1 MLQEF
6 RNRIVTAFSG
16 GDDMTDQSRQR
27 TGLLATGLGIILFV
41 GIVSAIFWFR
51 ELSKPPEQLVE
62 NDSPK
67 PLSMIS
73 RPVAPEMGYVGS
85 EKCTACHAQIA
96 ESYRR
101 HPMSRSM
108 ATLTSATPIEDYTRQ
123 TSFTAGTCQYRVVK
137 SDQGLVHHEQLSDT
151 DGTVLYDI
159 KSEIQHVVGSG
170 ANGRS
175 YLSERGEILSM
186 SSIGWYTSRGWDL
199 SPGYDPQRH
208 QHFSRRIS
216 EACLHCHSGQVHTDR
231 DRVDHFPSPPLTEIA
246 IGCERCHGP
255 GEQHVKYR
263 QSKSTLGTD
272 PIVNPSRLAPAE
284 RDAVCS
290 QCHLQGVERVLRYG
304 RSNVDFRPGQKIGD
318 NWTVFLNS
326 SSVDA
331 ADSADLVTQVEQM
344 QASRCY
350 LESKGK
356 MGCTSCHDP
365 HDSPAASD
373 RHNFYRAKCETCHS
387 DRGCSVTSV
396 ERERPPASGSCI
408 ACHMPNLKSGDVPH
422 TSVSDHRIPR
432 RPLKKTVR
440 PAPPSLTVYHEAGLQ
455 ISELEIG
462 RARGIF
468 LTQLAEESGN
478 RQLAQQAD
486 SLLQRSLAAASDD
499 IPVLESLGAA
509 SLTLGRPQDAERHW
523 NAVLKLAPQHE
534 TTLLRLAILSHDS
547 GRMNDAKD
555 FFERFLKMN
564 PNHPTALF
572 RQAHILGELG
582 DFAQA
587 IPFAQRALEL
597 EPRRLPLYEWLSQAH
612 AKQGN
617 ESESRRFLELRQRIS
632 SRLTQ

>member
-1 MLQEF
+1 MLHEF
-6 RNRIVTAFSG
+6 GNRIVAAFSG
-16 GDDMTDQSRQR
+16 GDDMTDQSRRR
-27 TGLLATGLGIILFV
+27 TGFLATGLGIFFLF
-41 GIVSAIFWFR
+41 GIAAATFWFR
-51 ELSKPPEQLVE
+51 KSIESPEQVVGI
-62 NDSPK
+62 DSPK
-67 PLSMIS
+67 STSAIS
-73 RPVAPEMGYVGS
+73 RPIDPDVGYVGS
-85 EKCTACHAQIA
+85 EQCTACHAQIA

-123 TSFTAGTCQYRVVK
+123 TSFTAGACQYRVVK
-137 SDQGLVHHEQLSDT
+137 TDQGLVHHEQLNDA
-151 DGTVLYDI
+151 DGSVLYDI
-159 KSEIQHVVGSG
+159 KSEFQHVVGSG

-175 YLSERGEILSM
+175 YLSERDEILSM
-186 SSIGWYTSRGWDL
+186 SSIGWYSSRGWDL
-199 SPGYDPQRH
+199 SPGYDPQKH

-216 EACLHCHSGQVHTDR
+216 EACLHCHSGRIHKDR
-231 DRVDHFPSPPLTEIA
+231 DRIDHFPSPPLMEIA

-263 QSKSTLGTD
+263 QSKSVTGPD
-272 PIVNPSRLAPAE
+272 PIINPSRLAPAE

-326 SSVDA
+326 SSVDS

-356 MGCTSCHDP
+356 MSCTSCHDP
-365 HDSPAASD
+365 HDSPAEND
-373 RHNFYRAKCETCHS
+373 RHSFYRARCETCHS
-387 DRGCSVTSV
+387 ERGCTVTPV
-396 ERERPPASGSCI
+396 ERDRPPASGSCI
-408 ACHMPNLKSGDVPH
+408 ICHMPNLKSGDVPH

-432 RPLKKTVR
+432 RPRKKTA
-440 PAPPSLTVYHEAGLQ
+440 PPGPPSLTVYPEAGLQ
-455 ISELEIG
+455 ISELEME

-468 LTQLAEESGN
+468 LTQLAEESGH
-478 RQLAQQAD
+478 RQLAQQAE
-486 SLLQRSLAAASDD
+486 SLLRRSLAAASDD

-509 SLTLGRPQDAERHW
+509 SLTLGRPQDAEQHW
-523 NAVLKLAPQHE
+523 NAVLKLSPQHE
-534 TTLLRLAILSHDS
+534 TTLLRLAILAHDA
-547 GRMNDAKD
+547 GRMNDAKEL
-555 FFERFLKMN
+555 FERFLKVN
-564 PNHPTALF
+564 PNHSTALF

-582 DFAQA
+582 NFDQA

-597 EPRRLPLYEWLSQAH
+597 EPRRLPLYEWLSQAY

-632 SRLTQ
+632 SRLMQ